1 MEYKIKTFEELN
13 TSELYSILRLR
24 SEIFVVEQNCVYQ
37 DLDNKDLSAYHLMA
51 IDNNETVAYLRIL
64 PKGVSYKEIS
74 IGRFVVKKD
83 YRRKNLGLELLSKG
97 LNFIE
102 ENLKEKEVRISAQV
116 YVKELY
122 KKAGFI
128 EASEE
133 YLEDDIPHV
142 EMLYK

>member
-1 MEYKIKTFEELN
+1 MEYTIKTFEELN
-13 TSELYSILRLR
+13 TKELYSILRLR

-37 DLDNKDLSAYHLMA
+37 DLDNKDISAYHLMA
-51 IDNNETVAYLRIL
+51 IDNDEIVAYLRVL
-64 PKGVSYKEIS
+64 PKGVSYKELS
-74 IGRFVVKKD
+74 IGRFVVRKD
-83 YRRKNLGLELLSKG
+83 YRRKNLGLELLNKA
-97 LNFIE
+97 LRFIE
-102 ENLKEKEVRISAQV
+102 EELKEKEVRISAQV

-122 KKAGFI
+122 KKAGFV

>member
-1 MEYKIKTFEELN
+1 MKYKIKTFEELN
-13 TSELYSILRLR
+13 TKELYSILRLR

-37 DLDNKDLSAYHLMA
+37 DLDNKDLSGYHLMA
-51 IDNNETVAYLRIL
+51 IDNNEIVAYLRVL

-74 IGRFVVKKD
+74 IGRFVVRKD
-83 YRRKNLGLELLSKG
+83 YRRKNLGLALLNKALKFIQED
-97 LNFIE
+97 LN
-102 ENLKEKEVRISAQV
+102 EKDVRISAQV

-133 YLEDDIPHV
+133 YLEDNIPHV

>member
-1 MEYKIKTFEELN
+1 MEYKIKAFEELN
-13 TSELYSILRLR
+13 TRELYSILRLR

-37 DLDNKDLSAYHLMA
+37 DLDNKDLSGYHLMA
-51 IDNNETVAYLRIL
+51 IDNNELVAYLRVL

-74 IGRFVVKKD
+74 IGRFVVRKD
-83 YRRKNLGLELLSKG
+83 YRRKNLGLELLNKA
-97 LNFIE
+97 LRFIE
-102 ENLKEKEVRISAQV
+102 EDLKEKEVRISAQV

-133 YLEDDIPHV
+133 YLEDNIPHV

>member
-1 MEYKIKTFEELN
+1 MEYKIKTFEEL
-13 TSELYSILRLR
+13 TAIELYSILKLR

-37 DLDNKDLSAYHLMA
+37 DLDNKDLSGYHLMA
-51 IDNNETVAYLRIL
+51 IDNNEIVAYLRIL
-64 PKGVSYKEIS
+64 SKEISYKEIS

-83 YRRKNLGLELLSKG
+83 YRRKNLGLALLNKA
-97 LNFIE
+97 LRFIE
-102 ENLKEKEVRISAQV
+102 EDLKEKEVRISAQV

-128 EASEE
+128 EVSEE
-133 YLEDDIPHV
+133 YLEDDLPHV

>member
-83 YRRKNLGLELLSKG
+83 YRRKNLGLELLNKA
-97 LNFIE
+97 LIFIE
-102 ENLKEKEVRISAQV
+102 EDLKEKEVRISAQV

>member
-1 MEYKIKTFEELN
+1 MEYKIKAFEELN
-13 TSELYSILRLR
+13 TKELYSILRLR

-37 DLDNKDLSAYHLMA
+37 DLDNKDLSGYHLMA
-51 IDNNETVAYLRIL
+51 IDNNEIVAYLRIL
-64 PKGVSYKEIS
+64 PKGVSYKEMS
-74 IGRFVVKKD
+74 IGRFVVRKD
-83 YRRKNLGLELLSKG
+83 YRRNNLGLELLNKA
-97 LNFIE
+97 LKFIG

-128 EASEE
+128 EVSEE

>member
-1 MEYKIKTFEELN
+1 MEYKIKAFEELN
-13 TSELYSILRLR
+13 TRELYSILRLR

-37 DLDNKDLSAYHLMA
+37 DLDNKDLSGYHLMA
-51 IDNNETVAYLRIL
+51 IDNNEILAYLRVL

-74 IGRFVVKKD
+74 IGRFVVRKD
-83 YRRKNLGLELLSKG
+83 YRRKNLGLALLNKA
-97 LNFIE
+97 LRFIE
-102 ENLKEKEVRISAQV
+102 EDLKEKEVRISAQV

>member
-1 MEYKIKTFEELN
+1 MEYKIKNFEEL
-13 TSELYSILRLR
+13 TTKELYSILRLR
-24 SEIFVVEQNCVYQ
+24 SEIFVVEQNCVYK

-51 IDNNETVAYLRIL
+51 IDNNEIVAYLRVL
-64 PKGVSYKEIS
+64 PKRVSYKEIS

-83 YRRKNLGLELLSKG
+83 YRGKNLGLELLSKA

-133 YLEDDIPHV
+133 YLEDDIPHI